1 MKTDPDIAEQLRQAI
16 LQADVSRYALSG
28 ISGVAQAVLSRF
40 VNGKRTITLDTAAKL
55 AAALGL
61 RLVED
66 AERGKGRRGWARR
79 KGG

>member
-40 VNGKRTITLDTAAKL
+40 VNGKRSITLATASKIAE
-55 AAALGL
+55 ALGL
-61 RLVED
+61 EIKSKPKTIKK
-66 AERGKGRRGWARR
+66 ER
-79 KGG
+79 